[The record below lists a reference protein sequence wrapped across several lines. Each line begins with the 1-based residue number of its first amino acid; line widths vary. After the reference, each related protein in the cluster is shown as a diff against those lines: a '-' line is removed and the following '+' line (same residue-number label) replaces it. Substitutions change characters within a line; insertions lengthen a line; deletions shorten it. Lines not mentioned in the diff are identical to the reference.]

1 LNLKAPKT
9 NFAGRRLL
17 YAFLAIVL
25 LQCLWFGWHDVNPA
39 MAQELVRENIRLGIR
54 GIIQIA
60 VQYLIPIG
68 ILAFF
73 IGELIAGRAA
83 KSRMR
88 STDN

>member
-1 LNLKAPKT
+1 MSNLKT
-9 NFAGRRLL
+9 LRSNSAGRRLL

-25 LQCLWFGWHDVNPA
+25 VQCLWFGWHDFNPA
-39 MAQELVRENIRLGIR
+39 IAQEVVRENIRLSIR

-73 IGELIAGRAA
+73 ISELIAGRAA
-83 KSRMR
+83 RSRMPR
-88 STDN
+88 DN